1 MFEMKINKEKWC
13 IVFAKLIEYKP
24 NDENKKYL
32 KKNAKNKYQSLFEVV
47 GYAIKNG
54 INANYRER
62 FDNKEDA
69 EAKLADLQENRYVDF
84 ENLRKSGV
92 LWIGSIKEW
101 LIQTDKNNTIDM
113 QDVLSDSDMYLT
125 DDVDDLIKNYGIEN
139 ISGIFNQKYDM
150 QGLCHTVVSCR
161 YFDKFDGRSL
171 SSNEQRECVINP
183 LDVIFLVKKQRNY
196 NDQLELFI

>member
-13 IVFAKLIEYKP
+13 IVFAKLVEYKP

-69 EAKLADLQENRYVDF
+69 EARLADLQENRYVDF

-101 LIQTDKNNTIDM
+101 LIQTDQNNTIDM

-125 DDVDDLIKNYGIEN
+125 DDVDDLIKNYGVEN

-150 QGLCHTVVSCR
+150 QGLCHAVISYR

-183 LDVIFLVKKQRNY
+183 LDVIFLVKKQNNH